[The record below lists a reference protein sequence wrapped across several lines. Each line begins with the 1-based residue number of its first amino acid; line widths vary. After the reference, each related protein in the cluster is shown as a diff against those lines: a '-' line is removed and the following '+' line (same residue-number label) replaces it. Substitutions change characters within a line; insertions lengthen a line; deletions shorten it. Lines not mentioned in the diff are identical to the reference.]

1 MRFLKLLAIK
11 PGLFE
16 NLNIEFSPGINVV
29 SGKNGSGK
37 SFIARA
43 MADSIWRNFCTK
55 NFIQHETWDDFYT
68 ETSILLSSKTF
79 KFTSNSNKSFIIKSV
94 TDNGREDDIFQAAAR
109 EINKDKIFKPEK
121 LNFSPELFEF
131 FSLIDCCTY
140 ENSSF
145 IPSTSDMES
154 QKTLDFEFLK
164 KILLYDASNY
174 YNLSINLKKSFNRE
188 DNKYGKLS
196 SEINKQELLLKNIR
210 KKIEIIGIKNSRTQ
224 KLIREKN
231 QLNDEKT
238 SFTKSLS
245 ILTSQKEILL
255 SILDNIEKIET
266 LNTHLEKIK
275 QEVINERE
283 IIKSVSDIEGEINS
297 LLPQFSKID
306 EIAIENLDNIQTIF
320 IEMRNINEKIDNIE
334 NDNKNR
340 EKWINRISIAINLSA
355 AAAIMS
361 ILYNSK
367 PIFSNMKI
375 IASVLGFCAVF
386 TPGLLFFNY
395 KNSKK
400 EKLLELKK
408 ERSALEEKL
417 NSLLIS
423 GKINMDNFDLNE
435 LYELLLKYFEDYVEY
450 TDRLDE
456 LNSLKNSLK
465 NKQYL
470 AEIEDR
476 LNKLKAEE
484 DSYKKEISRS
494 IRLLDSIKE
503 SDIEKNK
510 IIELIKNIESQME
523 MITEQISFK
532 ENITSKVNE
541 EMLSNPED
549 SREGTELIEEQI
561 KVEHIVEKLI
571 SNRNAIFFVTEIID
585 EAVKNRENKQIEKLV
600 DISFEKFHYLT
611 GNHYITRIDTDLI
624 HDLITG
630 KAIAETNPAILHAL
644 LMSIKFALTDFF
656 IDDKI
661 SLPLI
666 IDDPFQFMDEERTMK
681 LRDQIIDISDRRQV
695 IIFTHQKDKKDWGR
709 HIEI

>member
-1 MRFLKLLAIK
+1 LRFIKLLAIK

-16 NLNIEFSPGINVV
+16 NLNIEFDPGINIV

-43 MADSIWRNFCTK
+43 MADSLWRNFCDK
-55 NFIQHETWDDFYT
+55 NFIQHEAWEDFYI
-68 ETSILLSSKTF
+68 ETSASLSSKIF

-94 TDNGREDDIFQAAAR
+94 TDNGREEDIFQAGAK
-109 EINKDKIFKPEK
+109 EISRDKVFKPEL
-121 LNFSPELFEF
+121 LNVSSELFEF
-131 FSLIDCCTY
+131 FSMIDCCTF

-145 IPSTSDMES
+145 IPSTSDMDN
-154 QKTLDFEFLK
+154 QKTLNYEFLK

-174 YNLSINLKKSFNRE
+174 FNLSINLKKSFNRE
-188 DNKYGKLS
+188 DNKHGKLL

-224 KLIREKN
+224 KLVREKN

-255 SILDNIEKIET
+255 SILDNIEKIEA
-266 LNTHLEKIK
+266 LNTHLVKIK
-275 QEVINERE
+275 NEVIKERE

-320 IEMRNINEKIDNIE
+320 IEIRNINEKIDTIE
-334 NDNKNR
+334 NDSKHR
-340 EKWINRISIAINLSA
+340 EKWINRLSIAVNLTAAASIISILINSRT
-355 AAAIMS
+355 
-361 ILYNSK
+361 
-367 PIFSNMKI
+367 IFSNIKV
-375 IASVLGFCAVF
+375 IASILGFCAIF
-386 TPGLLFFNY
+386 TPGMFLYNF

-400 EKLLELKK
+400 DKLEKLKK
-408 ERSALEEKL
+408 ERSDLEIKL
-417 NSLLIS
+417 NSILIS

-484 DSYKKEISRS
+484 DNYKKEISRN

-523 MITEQISFK
+523 MITEQITFK
-532 ENITSKVNE
+532 ENITAKVNE

-549 SREGTELIEEQI
+549 SREGTDLIEEQI
-561 KVEHIVEKLI
+561 KVEQIVEKLI
-571 SNRNAIFFVTEIID
+571 SNRNAVFFVTDIID

-600 DISFEKFHYLT
+600 DISFEKFHFLT

-624 HDLITG
+624 LDMIRG
-630 KAIAETNPAILHAL
+630 KAVIETNPAILHAL

-681 LRDQIIDISDRRQV
+681 LKDQIIDISDRRQV

-709 HIEI
+709 YIEI